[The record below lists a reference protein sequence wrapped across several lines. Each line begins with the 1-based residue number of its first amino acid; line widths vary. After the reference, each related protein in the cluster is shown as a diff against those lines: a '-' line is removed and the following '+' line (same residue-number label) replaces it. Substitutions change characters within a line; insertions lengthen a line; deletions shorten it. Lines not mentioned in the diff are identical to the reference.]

1 MNKLFLVFA
10 GIAGGIAVLL
20 GALAAHALKDRLPP
34 TGLDVF
40 ETAVR
45 YQFYHVFAL
54 LASGILSERFPGK
67 WMNRAGSCFI
77 GGILLF
83 SGSLYMIAALMAAG
97 TSVPAGVG
105 ILTPVGGVFF
115 ILGWIF
121 FSIAVL
127 KGRSS

>member
-10 GIAGGIAVLL
+10 AIAGCIAVIL
-20 GALAAHALKDRLPP
+20 GALVTHQLRQHMPENAVE
-34 TGLDVF
+34 VF
-40 ETAVR
+40 ETGVR

-54 LASGILSERFPGK
+54 LAVGILSERFPGK
-67 WMNRAGSCFI
+67 WMNRSGSCFI
-77 GGILLF
+77 GGTLLF
-83 SGSLYMIAALMAAG
+83 SGSLYMVSSLMAVG
-97 TSVPAGVG
+97 TSVPMSLG
-105 ILTPVGGVFF
+105 ILTPAGGALF

>member
-10 GIAGGIAVLL
+10 AIAGGIAVIL
-20 GALAAHALKDRLPP
+20 GALVTHQLRQRMPENALE
-34 TGLDVF
+34 VF
-40 ETAVR
+40 ETGVR

-54 LASGILSERFPGK
+54 LATGILSERFPGK

-77 GGILLF
+77 GGTLLF
-83 SGSLYMIAALMAAG
+83 SGSLYMISSLLSVG
-97 TSVPAGVG
+97 TSIPMSLGV
-105 ILTPVGGVFF
+105 LTPVGGSLF

-121 FSIAVL
+121 FSVAIL

>member
-1 MNKLFLVFA
+1 VNKLFLAFA
-10 GIAGGIAVLL
+10 SIAGAIAVIL
-20 GALAAHALKDRLPP
+20 GALAAHRLRQHMPAQALE
-34 TGLDVF
+34 VF

-54 LASGILSERFPGK
+54 LAAGVLSERFPGN

-83 SGSLYMIAALMAAG
+83 SGSLYMISALMAAD
-97 TSVPAGVG
+97 TSIPTGLG
-105 ILTPVGGVFF
+105 ILAPIGGLLF
-115 ILGWIF
+115 ILGWVF
-121 FSIAVL
+121 LSISVL

>member
-10 GIAGGIAVLL
+10 AIAGGIAVIL
-20 GALAAHALKDRLPP
+20 GALVTHQLRQRMPENALE
-34 TGLDVF
+34 VF
-40 ETAVR
+40 ETGVR

-54 LASGILSERFPGK
+54 LATGILSERFPGK

-77 GGILLF
+77 GGTLLF
-83 SGSLYMIAALMAAG
+83 SGSLYMISSLLSVG
-97 TSVPAGVG
+97 TSIPMSLGV
-105 ILTPVGGVFF
+105 LTPIGGSLF

-121 FSIAVL
+121 FSVAIL